1 MSTCI
6 SFAFFGGNLQPIAGF
21 NYGAQIY
28 SRVRKVLKLT
38 IIYGILVMTIAF
50 ALGETIPGL
59 LVKMFTNDEELIA
72 QSTLGLRI
80 TVIIFPLVGYQMVTS
95 NFFQSIG
102 KAPTAV
108 LLSASRQL
116 LLLIPLL
123 AILPNY
129 LGTLGVWIAMPIS
142 DGLSTILSFILL
154 KREMKKF
161 RKMEDKPFTLPDE
174 PSN

>member
-1 MSTCI
+1 
-6 SFAFFGGNLQPIAGF
+6 
-21 NYGAQIY
+21 
-28 SRVRKVLKLT
+28 
-38 IIYGILVMTIAF
+38 
-50 ALGETIPGL
+50 
-59 LVKMFTNDEELIA
+59 
-72 QSTLGLRI
+72 
-80 TVIIFPLVGYQMVTS
+80 MVTS

-129 LGTLGVWIAMPIS
+129 LGTLGVWISMPIS
-142 DGLSTILSFILL
+142 DGLSTILSFVLL

-161 RKMEDKPFTLPDE
+161 SKLEDKPFNLPDE
-174 PSN
+174 PSK